1 MILKVK
7 MPLESSKDTR
17 DYQEGLDATS
27 VDKLQLGNIG
37 VPTNAT
43 SALGAQN
50 IAKNERIQV
59 EL

>member
-1 MILKVK
+1 